1 MLHAQV
7 SQVLRRNIELGSHP
21 EAFLVQ
27 PAVTNWYKYEIIM
40 ALNDLRWP

>member
-1 MLHAQV
+1 MQHAQL
-7 SQVLRRNIELGSHP
+7 SQVLRRNIELGRHP

-27 PAVTNWYKYEIIM
+27 PAVKNSYKYEIIM